1 MAYGLPSW
9 LTGSSTPTT
18 ATSTSTP
25 PKSHDGGYIAP
36 DRTKRE
42 ACYESRDIFFSCLDK
57 HDILDAVRNEDEAKS
72 KCGSEHDDFARDCAT
87 SWIKYFKEK
96 RVMEYNRDQ
105 TIARIQKD
113 DAAAAARA
121 KAEKKGGGWFS

>member
-1 MAYGLPSW
+1 MVYGLPSW
-9 LTGSSTPTT
+9 LTGSSQPTT
-18 ATSTSTP
+18 ATPTSSP

-42 ACYESRDIFFSCLDK
+42 ACYESRDIFFDCLDRNN
-57 HDILDAVRNEDEAKS
+57 ILDAVRNDKDAQA
-72 KCGSEHDDFARDCAT
+72 KCGQEHEEFARDCAS

-105 TIARIQKD
+105 TIARIKADD
-113 DAAAAARA
+113 DAAAARS
-121 KAEKKGGGWFS
+121 KAEKKGKGWFS